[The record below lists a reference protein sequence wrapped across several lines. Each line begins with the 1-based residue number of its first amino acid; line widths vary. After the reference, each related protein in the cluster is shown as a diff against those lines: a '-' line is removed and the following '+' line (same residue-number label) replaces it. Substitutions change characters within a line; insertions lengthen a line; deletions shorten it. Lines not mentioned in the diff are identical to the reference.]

1 LVTFATAFDNECQI
15 PRPLIF
21 YLLMYTF
28 ITLLIV
34 LISVLL
40 ILLVLVQKPK
50 GGGLAQGSSSINQVM
65 GVKRTT
71 DAVEKG
77 TWILSLSLL
86 TLALL
91 VNLWIPRAETSEKGA
106 ATRLEDKVF
115 EAPAVGQPAP
125 GSGGN
130 NGAPVPGGNNPA
142 PASANQGAAPA
153 PGSNAP
159 KPASGQ

>member
-1 LVTFATAFDNECQI
+1 
-15 PRPLIF
+15 
-21 YLLMYTF
+21 MYTF

-34 LISVLL
+34 LVSILL

-71 DAVEKG
+71 DVVEKG

-91 VNLWIPRAETSEKGA
+91 VNLWIPRAENAEEGA
-106 ATRLEDKVF
+106 ASRLEDKVLGTS
-115 EAPAVGQPAP
+115 APPNQPAP
-125 GSGGN
+125 ATGN
-130 NGAPVPGGNNPA
+130 NTSPAPIGNNTAPA
-142 PASANQGAAPA
+142 PSNQGAAPA
-153 PGSNAP
+153 PSRNGT
-159 KPASGQ
+159 KPAPAP

>member
-1 LVTFATAFDNECQI
+1 
-15 PRPLIF
+15 
-21 YLLMYTF
+21 MYTF

-34 LISVLL
+34 LVSILL

-71 DAVEKG
+71 DVVEKG

-91 VNLWIPRAETSEKGA
+91 VNLWIPRAETVEEGA
-106 ATRLEDKVF
+106 ASRLEDKVL
-115 EAPAVGQPAP
+115 ETSVPPNQPAP
-125 GSGGN
+125 ATGN
-130 NGAPVPGGNNPA
+130 NTSPAPSGNNTAPA
-142 PASANQGAAPA
+142 PSNQGAAPA
-153 PGSNAP
+153 PSSNGT
-159 KPASGQ
+159 KPAPAP

>member
-1 LVTFATAFDNECQI
+1 
-15 PRPLIF
+15 
-21 YLLMYTF
+21 MYTF

-34 LISVLL
+34 LVSILL

-71 DAVEKG
+71 DVVEKG

-91 VNLWIPRAETSEKGA
+91 VNLWIPRAETTEEGS
-106 ATRLEDKVF
+106 ATRLEEKVL
-115 EAPAVGQPAP
+115 EAPATGQTAPA
-125 GSGGN
+125 
-130 NGAPVPGGNNPA
+130 PGGNN
-142 PASANQGAAPA
+142 AAPA
-153 PGSNAP
+153 PAP
-159 KPASGQ
+159 GQTDPAPAGKSSSTAPANSGTKPAPAAR